1 MQIWTLIKA
10 QTLKSQHLKKLII
23 ILIDFGQCSIIN
35 LAGNEIEYQKTLYQ
49 SYYIHFITPQSEERY
64 PILPFH
70 RRCSCFA
77 GKKETECV
85 KMIKLFAQEGR
96 KFGANIVIITQK
108 PQLLDTTIRAQAG
121 TWIIHKLTDV
131 NDIKLAISS
140 SEGLSTDNIDDVS
153 SLMPGE
159 AIITG
164 DAAPHTPIFVNIRR
178 RYTVHGGAGYN
189 VMDAVQ
195 NAENFANTELKKK
208 LLAELSN
215 DEEPSADSQV
225 KMQEKPEDV
234 DDLYNLETTELN
246 SVITELEKTISK
258 QNEELIKTKMKL
270 SEAIDMVTEK
280 NREIVNLKNQSGAT
294 GNVEKYKAEIKN
306 LEEKLSKETKR
317 ANEAI
322 ALAEKL
328 VKKIKDKK

>member
-1 MQIWTLIKA
+1 
-10 QTLKSQHLKKLII
+10 
-23 ILIDFGQCSIIN
+23 
-35 LAGNEIEYQKTLYQ
+35 
-49 SYYIHFITPQSEERY
+49 
-64 PILPFH
+64 
-70 RRCSCFA
+70 
-77 GKKETECV
+77 
-85 KMIKLFAQEGR
+85 
-96 KFGANIVIITQK
+96 
-108 PQLLDTTIRAQAG
+108 
-121 TWIIHKLTDV
+121 
-131 NDIKLAISS
+131 
-140 SEGLSTDNIDDVS
+140 
-153 SLMPGE
+153 MPGE

-215 DEEPSADSQV
+215 DEASGADSQV
-225 KMQEKPEDV
+225 KMQDNPEDV

-246 SVITELEKTISK
+246 SVIAELEKTISK